1 MDQVKP
7 LYYTVKQIKT
17 LEGCGKDAAYDIA
30 NKLPHEKRGKQIFV
44 FAEDYNK
51 YYEEK
56 RQKAL
61 EDKGMLEKK
70 NTNIYQIRRFS

>member
-1 MDQVKP
+1 MDQVKSR
-7 LYYTVKQIKT
+7 YYTVKQIKT

-44 FAEDYNK
+44 FAEDYDK
-51 YYEEK
+51 YYQEK

-61 EDKGMLEKK
+61 EDKGISEKK
-70 NTNIYQIRRFS
+70 NTNVYQIRRFS